1 MRLLDIYKISHSD
14 FTISIGVQYSLSWR
28 DDRLVILGN
37 KSEINLDVDFIK
49 KLWVVTT
56 LCPLQRLTMCLQV
69 PDLYIYDLKSYNNR
83 ESIRPQI
90 GVSLKKHAD
99 SLGKYSLLVS
109 VTTSQS
115 FFRSHLH
122 P

>member
-56 LCPLQRLTMCLQV
+56 L
-69 PDLYIYDLKSYNNR
+69 
-83 ESIRPQI
+83 SII
-90 GVSLKKHAD
+90 ETD
-99 SLGKYSLLVS
+99 
-109 VTTSQS
+109 
-115 FFRSHLH
+115 
-122 P
+122 

>member
-56 LCPLQRLTMCLQV
+56 LSIIETDHVSAGARPLYL
-69 PDLYIYDLKSYNNR
+69 
-83 ESIRPQI
+83 
-90 GVSLKKHAD
+90 
-99 SLGKYSLLVS
+99 
-109 VTTSQS
+109 
-115 FFRSHLH
+115 
-122 P
+122 

>member
-56 LCPLQRLTMCLQV
+56 LSSIETDNVSAGARPLYL
-69 PDLYIYDLKSYNNR
+69 
-83 ESIRPQI
+83 
-90 GVSLKKHAD
+90 
-99 SLGKYSLLVS
+99 
-109 VTTSQS
+109 
-115 FFRSHLH
+115 
-122 P
+122 

>member
-56 LCPLQRLTMCLQV
+56 LCPL
-69 PDLYIYDLKSYNNR
+69 
-83 ESIRPQI
+83 
-90 GVSLKKHAD
+90 
-99 SLGKYSLLVS
+99 
-109 VTTSQS
+109 
-115 FFRSHLH
+115 
-122 P
+122 